1 MSRKWRYHSKKG
13 GFVSTIVR
21 NNKYLSSHSRNEKKT
36 LLWILDGGKPGKAL
50 KVERCSVFNGGIL
63 CPYETYW
70 LYWSAFTSTGAKS
83 NVVPD
88 CLTESVESTSFNFQ
102 SYNKSGVQTLTY
114 LMYAIALYY
123 NTFLSFTDCTATAAL
138 LSEFVFL
145 WTRLDLISSPLG
157 SIIVGRAISIRT
169 VLTTV

>member
-1 MSRKWRYHSKKG
+1 M
-13 GFVSTIVR
+13 
-21 NNKYLSSHSRNEKKT
+21 
-36 LLWILDGGKPGKAL
+36 
-50 KVERCSVFNGGIL
+50 
-63 CPYETYW
+63 
-70 LYWSAFTSTGAKS
+70 
-83 NVVPD
+83 PD